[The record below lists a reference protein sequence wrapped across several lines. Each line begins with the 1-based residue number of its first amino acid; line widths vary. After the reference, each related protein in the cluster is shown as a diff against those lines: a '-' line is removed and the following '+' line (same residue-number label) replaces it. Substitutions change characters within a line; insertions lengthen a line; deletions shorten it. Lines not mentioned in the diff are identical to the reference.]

1 MLRTLERV
9 LQSVWGES
17 LVQREPADS
26 ASYSPGKRPDLAL
39 HTLGRRAAVLLGDLK
54 LYDPVGSD
62 PTKTGGLGAT
72 VAFGNTLF
80 RALEL
85 SLGHEERGRPSEGRW
100 DPLSGAGHL
109 PAAKGE
115 YAGAIAQGAD
125 VQVLLVETF
134 GGMAPQLL
142 DLLARAAAE
151 VENRLNKAQYDDTT
165 WAARTWMSYATHQLS
180 VSLHRSVAW
189 EAANAM
195 GVPGVGAAADIRGG
209 ISATA

>member
-1 MLRTLERV
+1 MI
-9 LQSVWGES
+9 
-17 LVQREPADS
+17 
-26 ASYSPGKRPDLAL
+26 
-39 HTLGRRAAVLLGDLK
+39 
-54 LYDPVGSD
+54 
-62 PTKTGGLGAT
+62 
-72 VAFGNTLF
+72 